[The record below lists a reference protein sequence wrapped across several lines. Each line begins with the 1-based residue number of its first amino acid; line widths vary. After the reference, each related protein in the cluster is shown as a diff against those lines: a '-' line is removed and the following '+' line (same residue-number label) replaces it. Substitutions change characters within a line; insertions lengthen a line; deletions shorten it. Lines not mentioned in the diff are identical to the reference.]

1 MKRVLIFIVAVL
13 LLAIS
18 FTAGGLRERLK
29 ESAEKEANY
38 PWNLHRQIA
47 NSKLDCEKLK
57 SEKAKGDIFS
67 ETLDGGKVILI
78 TSFNVTTQMITVS
91 AIDAQHRVATDT
103 WQLQC
108 SA

>member
-1 MKRVLIFIVAVL
+1 MKRVLIFIVAAL
-13 LLAIS
+13 LLAAS
-18 FTAGGLRERLK
+18 FAAGGLRERLK
-29 ESAEKEANY
+29 ESVEKDANY
-38 PWNLHRQIA
+38 PWDLHRKIA

-57 SEKAKGDIFS
+57 SEKAKGNVFS
-67 ETLDGGKVILI
+67 ETLDGGKIILI
-78 TSFNVTTQMITVS
+78 TSFNVTTQMVTVS